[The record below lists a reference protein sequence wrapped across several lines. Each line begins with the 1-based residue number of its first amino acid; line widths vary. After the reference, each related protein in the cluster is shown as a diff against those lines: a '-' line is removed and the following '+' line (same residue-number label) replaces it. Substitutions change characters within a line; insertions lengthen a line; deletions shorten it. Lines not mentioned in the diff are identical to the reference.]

1 MKKLAIVGAQRMA
14 KNYAINAREMGVE
27 THCFAWPKGA
37 VAKDCVDHFYPISIF
52 EVEQIISVCRSIG
65 IDGVVSTSELTIPV
79 AAQVA
84 AKLGLNGIDV
94 ETAKVITNKF
104 RNRVAS
110 AGVDGL
116 EQPKYACVGSVAD
129 VVAAGLEYPLV
140 LKPVA
145 EGGKR
150 GVSVVNSSDELD
162 RAFIYAGDESK
173 DGEAVIAEEFISGG
187 REFSVESLS
196 YHNRHEVIQVT
207 EKISSGPPHCVEL
220 GHVQPA
226 RISETL
232 RAKIKAV
239 IPYALDA
246 IGYANGPSHTEI
258 KIVGEKIYLIEFNVR
273 PGGDFISYPL
283 IDLSSGYHYLQAA
296 IGIALDDFK
305 FNQAKLSKDCNFAGV
320 VFITEQTRS
329 ILPIFNSCDSAS
341 WLYRK
346 NVAGNLKMLT
356 HNDCDASNYIIW
368 RSVGSVPKE
377 LEDVYNRQ

>member
-37 VAKDCVDHFYPISIF
+37 VAKDFVDHFYPISIF
-52 EVEQIISVCRSIG
+52 EVEQIISICRSIG
-65 IDGVVSTSELTIPV
+65 VDGVVSTSELTIPIAAKV
-79 AAQVA
+79 AAQ
-84 AKLGLNGIDV
+84 LGLNGIDE

-116 EQPKYACVGSVAD
+116 GQPKYACVSSLSD
-129 VVAAGLEYPLV
+129 VVAAGLKYPLI

-150 GVSVVNSSDELD
+150 GVSVVNSLGELD
-162 RAFIYAGDESK
+162 FAFAYAGEESK
-173 DGEAVIAEEFISGG
+173 DGEAIIAEEFISGG

-220 GHVQPA
+220 GHIQPA
-226 RISETL
+226 RISESL
-232 RAKIKAV
+232 CAKIGDV
-239 IPYALDA
+239 IPRALNA

-258 KIVGEKIYLIEFNVR
+258 KIIDEKIYLIEFNVR

-296 IGIALDDFK
+296 IRIALDDFE
-305 FNQAKLSKDCNFAGV
+305 FNQEMMLKDGNFAGV
-320 VFITEQTRS
+320 VFVTEQTRS
-329 ILPIFNSCDSAS
+329 LLPLFNSCDSAS

-346 NVAGNLKMLT
+346 NVVGDLKMLT
-356 HNDCDASNYIIW
+356 HNDCDASNYILW
-368 RSVGSVPKE
+368 TSKGSVPTE
-377 LEDVYNRQ
+377 LDVVYNLK